1 MQETAPEH
9 VGEFDWHGKTRLS
22 VNYAGAAYEQAMW
35 AGHEIDRLT
44 KRIDSLE
51 RKLARA
57 SIQPRQ
63 RGLLRL
69 LLEAIW

>member
-1 MQETAPEH
+1 VTTFQQE
-9 VGEFDWHGKTRLS
+9 GKDYLGLDYTR
-22 VNYAGAAYEQAMW
+22 AAYEQAMW
-35 AGHEIDRLT
+35 AGREIDRLAA
-44 KRIDSLE
+44 KIAKLE

-57 SIQPRQ
+57 SIHPRQ

>member
-1 MQETAPEH
+1 
-9 VGEFDWHGKTRLS
+9 
-22 VNYAGAAYEQAMW
+22 MW
-35 AGHEIDRLT
+35 AGQEIDRLSA
-44 KRIDSLE
+44 KIEKLE